1 MNPHDQAWQR
11 LVTAARRAP
20 ADPRDTAAPYG
31 FAARVAA
38 RAFTSDAPLSFFFER
53 FSWRALGV
61 ACLLMAV
68 TVAADYSLINHNNP
82 AEDELPTEDGAVAAV
97 LDLAS

>member
-20 ADPRDTAAPYG
+20 ADTRDTAAPYG

-38 RAFTSDAPLSFFFER
+38 RAFATEAPLAFFFER

-68 TVAADYSLINHNNP
+68 TLAADYSITNNP

>member
-1 MNPHDQAWQR
+1 MNPNDQAWQR

-20 ADPRDTAAPYG
+20 ADTRDTAAPYG

-38 RAFTSDAPLSFFFER
+38 RAFTTETPFSFLIER

-61 ACLLMAV
+61 ACLLMLV
-68 TVAADYSLINHNNP
+68 TVAADYSLANP
-82 AEDELPTEDGAVAAV
+82 GASEDELPTEDGAVAAV